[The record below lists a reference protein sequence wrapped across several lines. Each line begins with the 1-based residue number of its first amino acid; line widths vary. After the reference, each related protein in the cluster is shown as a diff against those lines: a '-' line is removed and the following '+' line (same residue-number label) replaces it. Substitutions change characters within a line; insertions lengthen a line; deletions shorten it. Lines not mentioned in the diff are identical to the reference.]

1 MEENSGPTDKKATDK
16 TPTIKIGDSTYVRKD
31 AIGWVDKKD
40 KTNTPV
46 SPAMARVLDQGVEQA
61 KVLPVEDKGLD
72 QVKADLSSLESTV
85 KTGDQKEQES
95 LLTLID
101 RVKELNATTASVSS
115 GVEKLGDKLKQDTGH
130 GGPNDPPMSPKDQI
144 ESIKLS
150 IGELLNAAIKG
161 AIGEGSRS
169 GGKFMETYNQLRAV
183 PQIEKDPETGKYIN
197 KLTGKE
203 HGEAD
208 YKEEQEKYAN
218 RPGRLVSAATAGV
231 AGIGKYFQ
239 GVGERLDPTG
249 IVRRFNDIKQNNID
263 QIKANE
269 YEQKRVAGLPDS
281 GTSAAAPRQP
291 DAKPVLNTGDHM
303 SAQAGVRVTDI
314 SQNVITRLADAISKA
329 IKGDAPPPAEPEE
342 VAKDSM
348 PVAANDNMHP
358 DATKVPDET
367 GDGLAAG
374 LGGILEGIASLWGM
388 LKKVVSDAFEGFMKF
403 GKKIAGEAPEFI
415 GKLWSRVQE
424 VIGDLMGKIGKI
436 FESLKNGITGL
447 FKGGEKIAG
456 DVVKGGEKIAGDV
469 VKGGEKIA
477 GDVVKG
483 GEGLLKGGRKAAGGL
498 AEGAGGIVK
507 GAVKSV
513 GGVAEGAG
521 KAFGAGGKVAGKVGG
536 KVAAKG
542 AGRLFGSLVPGIGV
556 GIDAYSSAEAY
567 KNGNN
572 LAGGLYAA
580 GGALNAI
587 GATADLSG
595 FGVPAGIV
603 ADVAGFGLTGAG
615 MAAEFFGDPFAKKKP
630 ANVPVKPSVVPKTAA
645 VAGMT
650 NKNAAMKDQAASSK
664 SSSPIISSDNS
675 SKTTVIN
682 NNSNMSMMLPTAA
695 DRGSLRLATYT

>member
-1 MEENSGPTDKKATDK
+1 MAEK
-16 TPTIKIGDSTYVRKD
+16 TPVIKIGDTTYVKKD
-31 AIGWVDKKD
+31 EKWVDKKD

-46 SPAMARVLDQGVEQA
+46 PQNMQKVLDQGLAQSQT
-61 KVLPVEDKGLD
+61 LPVEDKGLD
-72 QVKADLSSLESTV
+72 SLEKTV
-85 KTGDQKEQES
+85 KTGDAKEQES
-95 LLTLID
+95 LLALIE
-101 RVKELNATTASVSS
+101 RVKELNKTMN
-115 GVEKLGDKLKQDTGH
+115 GVEAGVAGLGDKLKG
-130 GGPNDPPMSPKDQI
+130 GGPNEPSMSPQDQI
-144 ESIKLS
+144 KNMKLS

-183 PQIEKDPETGKYIN
+183 PQIEKDPESGKYIN

-208 YKEEQEKYAN
+208 YREEQEKYNN
-218 RPGRLVSAATAGV
+218 RPGRLVSAAAAGV

-249 IVRRFNDIKQNNID
+249 IVRRFNDIKQNNTD

-269 YEQKRVAGLPDS
+269 YEQKRVAGLPS
-281 GTSAAAPRQP
+281 GGSNATGP

-303 SAQAGVRVTDI
+303 SAQAGVRITDI

-329 IKGDAPPPAEPEE
+329 IKGDAPPPATPEE
-342 VAKDSM
+342 IATDSL
-348 PVAANDNMHP
+348 PAAANDNMHP
-358 DATKVPDET
+358 DATKVPDEDPNGT
-367 GDGLAAG
+367 GAG
-374 LGGILEGIASLWGM
+374 LLLGMEGLFATLKGKIGDIFEGIA
-388 LKKVVSDAFEGFMKF
+388 KF
-403 GKKIAGEAPEFI
+403 GKKMADAAGEFI
-415 GKLWSRVQE
+415 GNVADKAKKIV
-424 VIGDLMGKIGKI
+424 GDLLEGAGKLLDGAKRAIG
-436 FESLKNGITGL
+436 GIADEGGKL
-447 FKGGEKIAG
+447 IKGGMKA
-456 DVVKGGEKIAGDV
+456 A
-469 VKGGEKIA
+469 
-477 GDVVKG
+477 
-483 GEGLLKGGRKAAGGL
+483 EGVAEDAGGL
-498 AEGAGGIVK
+498 VK

-513 GGVAEGAG
+513 GGLAEGAG
-521 KAFGAGGKVAGKVGG
+521 KAFGVGGKVAGKVGG

-595 FGVPAGIV
+595 IGVPVGIV

-664 SSSPIISSDNS
+664 SSSPVIASDNS
-675 SKTTVIN
+675 NKTTVIN
-682 NNSNMSMMLPTAA
+682 NNSNMSIMLPTAA
-695 DRGSLRLATYT
+695 DRGSLKLATYT

>member
-150 IGELLNAAIKG
+150 IGELLKSAIKG
-161 AIGEGSRS
+161 SIGEGSRS

-183 PQIEKDPETGKYIN
+183 PQIEKNPETGKYIN

-208 YKEEQEKYAN
+208 YREEQEKYNN

-249 IVRRFNDIKQNNID
+249 IVRRFNDIKQNNTD

-281 GTSAAAPRQP
+281 GTSAAAPRQS

-303 SAQAGVRVTDI
+303 SVQAGIRITDI

-358 DATKVPDET
+358 DATKVPGET

-374 LGGILEGIASLWGM
+374 LGGLGGILGEGGILGGIA
-388 LKKVVSDAFEGFMKF
+388 
-403 GKKIAGEAPEFI
+403 
-415 GKLWSRVQE
+415 
-424 VIGDLMGKIGKI
+424 
-436 FESLKNGITGL
+436 KNGITGL
-447 FKGGEKIAG
+447 FKGGKKTAG

-469 VKGGEKIA
+469 VEEE
-477 GDVVKG
+477 G
-483 GEGLLKGGRKAAGGL
+483 GEGLLKGGLKAAGGL

-513 GGVAEGAG
+513 GGLAEGAGGLVKGAVKSVGGLAEGAG
-521 KAFGAGGKVAGKVGG
+521 KALGTKALGTVGRAIPVAGAAIGAGISGYEEYEKSGNLAKAGFVGAGAFGGALAGETAGTAVGTLATPLGGVVGG
-536 KVAAKG
+536 AVG
-542 AGRLFGSLVPGIGV
+542 EIG
-556 GIDAYSSAEAY
+556 G
-567 KNGNN
+567 G
-572 LAGGLYAA
+572 LAGAA
-580 GGALNAI
+580 GGGALYD
-587 GATADLSG
+587 TL
-595 FGVPAGIV
+595 
-603 ADVAGFGLTGAG
+603 
-615 MAAEFFGDPFAKKKP
+615 FAKKKP
-630 ANVPVKPSVVPKTAA
+630 ANVPVKPSVAPKTAA

-664 SSSPIISSDNS
+664 SSSPVITSDNS
-675 SKTTVIN
+675 SKTTIIN